1 MIHSDEHLQKP
12 AIDRMRAA
20 GLEVEEKAYG
30 FRFVHQ
36 SPSAEYVGECGEE
49 HNGSISISIND
60 GVPPNRWFFRFS
72 MGEMADY
79 LISAY
84 QLTKSMGGDFLKAL
98 EAIDSKYDHDL
109 LEQRLRQ
116 AYPELPWD

>member
-1 MIHSDEHLQKP
+1 
-12 AIDRMRAA
+12 
-20 GLEVEEKAYG
+20 
-30 FRFVHQ
+30 
-36 SPSAEYVGECGEE
+36 
-49 HNGSISISIND
+49 
-60 GVPPNRWFFRFS
+60 